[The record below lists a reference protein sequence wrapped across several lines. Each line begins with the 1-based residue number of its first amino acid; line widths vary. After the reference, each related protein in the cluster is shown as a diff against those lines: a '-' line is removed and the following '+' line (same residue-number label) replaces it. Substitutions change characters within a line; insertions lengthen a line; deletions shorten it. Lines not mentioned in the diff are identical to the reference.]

1 VVQMVNPFQSQQFHV
16 PAARHDLVRM
26 LSAQQGGDDP
36 GRVAGADIPFP
47 RMVDAW
53 LLAVAM
59 GRADRSFT
67 RVGPGG
73 IELKVVTA
81 LNVLNSNPGAV
92 SFLMHTAVAHE
103 GDAYAVQDPAKVI
116 ADPAKVIA
124 IADGYAVS
132 GFESLAEMIST
143 GASGSRVLNLS
154 RALRDRYEAVSA
166 AVVTLNT
173 V

>member
-1 VVQMVNPFQSQQFHV
+1 MINPFQSQQFHV
-16 PAARHDLVRM
+16 PLARHDFLRS

-59 GRADRSFT
+59 GREDGIFT

-73 IELKVVTA
+73 VELKAVTA
-81 LNVLNSNPGAV
+81 LGVLNNNPAAV
-92 SFLMHTAVAHE
+92 AFLMHVAVAHE
-103 GDAYAVQDPAKVI
+103 GDAYVVQSPARV
-116 ADPAKVIA
+116 VQ

-132 GFESLAEMIST
+132 GFESLAEMIGGST
-143 GASGSRVLNLS
+143 GSRVLNLS
-154 RALRDRYEAVSA
+154 RALTDRYSKGRAGRRAGAVADPGNRRVES
-166 AVVTLNT
+166 
-173 V
+173 